1 MSVSYSSS
9 GAATAGPATGS
20 AAFIIEIGGA
30 AAGIV
35 AADGARFR
43 FHAAGPRFQPL
54 DGQIFRTP
62 GDAERAARR
71 VINSRQPVRGH
82 AAPAREARR

>member
-1 MSVSYSSS
+1 MSVSFPSS
-9 GAATAGPATGS
+9 GAAIAGPGAGP
-20 AAFIIEIGGA
+20 AAFIIEVGGA

-43 FHAAGPRFQPL
+43 FHAAGPRFLPL

-71 VINSRQPVRGH
+71 VINSRQPLRAQ